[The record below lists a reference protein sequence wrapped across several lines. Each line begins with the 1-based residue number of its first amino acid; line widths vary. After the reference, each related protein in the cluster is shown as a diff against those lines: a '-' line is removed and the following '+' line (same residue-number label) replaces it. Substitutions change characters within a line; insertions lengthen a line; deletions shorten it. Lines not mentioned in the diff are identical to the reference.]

1 MIARRHALVLFAISI
16 TCLSLPQV
24 SMAQADRPTL
34 RLVVGLAPGGSHDI
48 TARALAERLREILNM
63 TVVVENKPGAGQRL
77 ALNEVKRSAPDGR
90 TLLVAS
96 NSPFVIF
103 PHTFNRLDYDPV
115 KDFSPIARLMVTES
129 ALATGPKVPVANMKE
144 FVAWAKANSKLATFG
159 TPGAGTLPHFVG
171 IMLGKSMGVDL
182 VHVPYKGGAP
192 AMIDFQGG
200 HLPIIINSL
209 ADMLEGH
216 RAGKFR
222 VIASTG
228 PKRSPLVPDVPT
240 LQETGVDIVSQGAV
254 WVYGPAG
261 MTSET
266 VNRMNAAL
274 VKSVSMA
281 DFQERF
287 TKYGMTVAPS
297 TPAELAAMQAEELK
311 RWEGPV
317 KASGFKED

>member
-1 MIARRHALVLFAISI
+1 MIIRFQYKYLILLSI
-16 TCLSLPQV
+16 FFVSQASVSL
-24 SMAQADRPTL
+24 AQADRATL

-48 TARALAERLREILNM
+48 TARALAEKLRDLLNM

-77 ALNEVKRSAPDGR
+77 ALNEVKRAAPDGR

-103 PHTFNRLDYDPV
+103 PHTFNKLDYDPV

-144 FVAWAKANSKLATFG
+144 FVAWARANTKLATFG

-228 PKRSPLVPDVPT
+228 PKRSVLVPDVPT
-240 LQETGVDIVSQGAV
+240 MQESGVEIVSQGAV

-261 MTSET
+261 IPAEII
-266 VNRMNAAL
+266 NRMNAAL
-274 VKSVSMA
+274 VKAVSMA

-287 TKYGMTVAPS
+287 AKYGMTVSPS
-297 TPAELAAMQAEELK
+297 TPAELAAMQAEELRK
-311 RWEGPV
+311 WEGPV